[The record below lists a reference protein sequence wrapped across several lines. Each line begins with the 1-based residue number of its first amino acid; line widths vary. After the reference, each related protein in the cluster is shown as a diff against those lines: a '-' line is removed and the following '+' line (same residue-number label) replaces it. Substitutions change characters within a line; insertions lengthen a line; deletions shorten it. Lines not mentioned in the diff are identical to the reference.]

1 MKRQRIIKSQTKEP
15 ITIPQPEKLPE
26 FEPIIDP
33 NSPKIYPDE
42 NPVGNPQKESTETS
56 TLQITKNERIFYKLI
71 SFTYEKSKRLQ
82 KKDWRSNARDE
93 GGRIVFWKYKPIYE
107 SYKSS

>member
-42 NPVGNPQKESTETS
+42 NPVGNPQKG
-56 TLQITKNERIFYKLI
+56 IN
-71 SFTYEKSKRLQ
+71 
-82 KKDWRSNARDE
+82 
-93 GGRIVFWKYKPIYE
+93 
-107 SYKSS
+107 

>member
-42 NPVGNPQKESTETS
+42 NPVVNPKKESTETS
-56 TLQITKNERIFYKLI
+56 PY
-71 SFTYEKSKRLQ
+71 RLP
-82 KKDWRSNARDE
+82 KTSEFSIN
-93 GGRIVFWKYKPIYE
+93 
-107 SYKSS
+107 